1 MKNRIYN
8 RIETKAKRRDL
19 RKNMTQAES
28 VLWRK
33 IKGKQLFGTKFRRQF
48 AIGKYIVD
56 FYCPRYKLV
65 IEVDGDSHY
74 WNEEA
79 KEYDRRRQTY
89 IESYGIRFLR
99 FTNVEIYQNID
110 GVLLAIEKEIEEIQN
125 ER

>member
-1 MKNRIYN
+1 MKNRVYN

-19 RKNMTQAES
+19 RKNMTKAES

-33 IKGKQLFGTKFRRQF
+33 IKGKQLFGIKFRRQF
-48 AIGKYIVD
+48 SIGKYIVD
-56 FYCPRYKLV
+56 FYCPRYKLA

-79 KEYDRRRQTY
+79 KVYDRQRQTY
-89 IESYGIRFLR
+89 IESFGIRFLR
-99 FTNVEIYQNID
+99 FPNAEIYQNMD
-110 GVLLAIEKEIEEIQN
+110 GVLLAIEKKIEEIEN